1 VDHHEYPVCEFPD
14 ELKKVFP
21 QPASHLQK
29 VGVLVSLISAYDQRG
44 ALPPAKSALA
54 CPTAIHEQGSTPS
67 DNSEYPR
74 RDGFKNL
81 CSGLGRDISIFFGFQ
96 RFFSPASKRNCFE
109 LL

>member
-1 VDHHEYPVCEFPD
+1 V
-14 ELKKVFP
+14 KKVFP

-29 VGVLVSLISAYDQRG
+29 VGVLVSLIPAYDQRG
-44 ALPPAKSALA
+44 ALPPAKFALP

-74 RDGFKNL
+74 RGGFKNL
-81 CSGLGRDISIFFGFQ
+81 CSELGRGISIFFGFQ
-96 RFFSPASKRNCFE
+96 PIFSPASKRNGFE